1 MTFPNF
7 QLGLLVLLC
16 CSLLIYLPMNI
27 SLADDGSD
35 ILGFSTKVWNISE
48 SHRKLNKITSS
59 DNVFWPGSSP
69 ASELLSAPSG
79 CRRNP
84 TSSLLSAKYTSWY
97 FFSSS
102 ATGSFWA
109 VCQFALYTPASPLSQ
124 LWNSINELL
133 QWCLVSYLLGEFAS
147 FHSFHD
153 FLIKFNS
160 NLINV

>member
-7 QLGLLVLLC
+7 QLGLLVLFC

-97 FFSSS
+97 FF
-102 ATGSFWA
+102 F
-109 VCQFALYTPASPLSQ
+109 LLSHGQ
-124 LWNSINELL
+124 
-133 QWCLVSYLLGEFAS
+133 LLGCLPVCSLHSCVSSVSAVKQHQWTPTMVSGLIFAGRICIIS
-147 FHSFHD
+147 FISW
-153 FLIKFNS
+153 LS
-160 NLINV
+160 NQI